1 MALSWI
7 YLRIRVK
14 VQVKIFCVYK
24 YISGNGWCVFY
35 YPFPDFLKLAD
46 MGAEDIYKNAVVIG
60 SLGWMNEES
69 TSEASIKIIF
79 KVQYLTLALI
89 IRYFRT

>member
-1 MALSWI
+1 MYINI
-7 YLRIRVK
+7 YQGTDGVFFTIRSL
-14 VQVKIFCVYK
+14 I
-24 YISGNGWCVFY
+24 
-35 YPFPDFLKLAD
+35 LKLAD